1 MCVEAVTGVFVYL
14 HNIKV
19 ENSQSQTPGPQ
30 ETPGR
35 GRGSKFKMCQDN
47 RSPVAQAQNKA
58 NKVSQIT
65 STVTI
70 SSTGINSLEVSS
82 I

>member
-1 MCVEAVTGVFVYL
+1 MYL
-14 HNIKV
+14 FIFTTSKWKIHKV
-19 ENSQSQTPGPQ
+19 RPGPQ

-70 SSTGINSLEVSS
+70 SSTGVNSLEVSS

>member
-1 MCVEAVTGVFVYL
+1 M
-14 HNIKV
+14 
-19 ENSQSQTPGPQ
+19 
-30 ETPGR
+30 GR

-65 STVTI
+65 NTVNGT
-70 SSTGINSLEVSS
+70 S
-82 I
+82 ILHWYEQLGSI